1 MKESFFVEYNKCM
14 KKWTVLL
21 IVVFV
26 FTLSLAGFKTISAIT
41 HPIKYK
47 DDILFYSKEYN
58 LQPELVASVINT
70 ESHFNKNAKSNK
82 NALGLMQIKISTAQF
97 LIDYYNLD
105 DKTDNLFAPETN
117 IKFGC
122 MYLNYLN
129 KKFENIYTA
138 LAAYNAGETIVR
150 SWLNDEQ
157 YSQDKITLKNIPFAE
172 TRNYILKIKSNLK
185 FYKKIF

>member
-1 MKESFFVEYNKCM
+1 M
-14 KKWTVLL
+14 KKWAVLL
-21 IVVFV
+21 IIVFV
-26 FTLSLAGFKTISAIT
+26 FALSLAGFKTIVAIT

-47 DDILFYSKEYN
+47 DEILFYSHEFS

-82 NALGLMQIKISTAQF
+82 NAIGLMQITISTAEF
-97 LIDYYNLD
+97 LIDYYKLD
-105 DKTDNLFAPETN
+105 DKIENNILFAPETN

-129 KKFENIYTA
+129 KKFKNIYTA

-157 YSQDKITLKNIPFAE
+157 YSQDKTTLKNIPFAE

>member
-1 MKESFFVEYNKCM
+1 M
-14 KKWTVLL
+14 KKWAALL

-26 FTLSLAGFKTISAIT
+26 FALSLAGFKTIAAIT
-41 HPIKYK
+41 HPIKFK
-47 DDILFYSKEYN
+47 DEILFYSHGFN

-82 NALGLMQIKISTAQF
+82 NALGLMQIKISTAEF
-97 LIDYYNLD
+97 LIDYYKLD
-105 DKTDNLFAPETN
+105 DKIENENLFAPETN

-122 MYLNYLN
+122 LYLNYLN

-138 LAAYNAGETIVR
+138 LAAYNAGETVVR
-150 SWLNDEQ
+150 SWLNDER

-172 TRNYILKIKSNLK
+172 TRNYILKINSNLK